1 MIEIRD
7 LTFAYKGSSVPAL
20 QDLSLNVR
28 AGSLFGLLG
37 PNGSGKTTLISILAG
52 TLPCAAGRVTVGGHD
67 LRTGLRAAQALCALV
82 PQEYAFYP
90 TLTVAENLGFFAAV
104 QAIPGPERRVRTGD
118 ALEIS
123 GLAAAAG
130 MRAERLSGGMKRR
143 LNIAI
148 GLLNRPRLL
157 LLDEPTVGI
166 DPQSRHFI
174 LAAIKNINSQ
184 GTTVIYTSH
193 YMEEVESLCD
203 DIGIL
208 DAGRL
213 IAHGTLA
220 ALLAGRAGRR
230 LRVVLAG
237 ALSAPQEAAVAAFTG
252 VRSGPGWIEVD
263 DCPPDGVAKML
274 GALGGAGAEVA
285 AARYGESN
293 LEELFL
299 RLTKHQL
306 RDD

>member
-7 LTFAYKGSSVPAL
+7 LTFRYTRTSVPAL
-20 QDLSLNVR
+20 ANLSLNVR
-28 AGSLFGLLG
+28 DGSLFGLLG

-52 TLPCAAGRVTVGGHD
+52 TLPSAAGCVTVGGHP
-67 LRTGLRAAQALCALV
+67 LSGGLRAAQSLCALV

-90 TLTVAENLGFFAAV
+90 TLTVGENLGFFSDV
-104 QAIPGPERRVRTGD
+104 QPIARAERHARIAETLAIAGLETAVRT
-118 ALEIS
+118 
-123 GLAAAAG
+123 
-130 MRAERLSGGMKRR
+130 RAERLSGGMKRR

-166 DPQSRHFI
+166 DPQSRYFI
-174 LAAIKNINSQ
+174 LEAIKGINAQ

-208 DAGRL
+208 DGGRL
-213 IAHGTLA
+213 IAHGTLG
-220 ALLAGRAGRR
+220 ALLGQGVGRR
-230 LRVVLAG
+230 LRIVLSGALTARQEGVVSGIAG
-237 ALSAPQEAAVAAFTG
+237 A
-252 VRSGPGWIEVD
+252 RSGGNWVEID
-263 DCPPDGVAKML
+263 DCAPDGLGRML
-274 GALGGAGAEVA
+274 DVLHGAGAEVA
-285 AARYGESN
+285 AARYGASN

-306 RDD
+306 RDG